1 MSSLGTATG
10 LPSCGLSKLF
20 VASIKY
26 LASACASGDNG
37 KWTAIWSPSKSALNA
52 SQTNGWS
59 FIALP
64 STSTGS
70 NAWIPS
76 LCSVGA
82 RFNITGWSLITS
94 SNISHTSG
102 RNLSTILFAFLILWA
117 IPRPTNSF
125 ITNGLNNSTAIS
137 FGTPHWYI
145 LSSGPTT
152 ITERPE

>member
-1 MSSLGTATG
+1 MSIVGTVTV
-10 LPSCGLSKLF
+10 LPSCGFNKLF
-20 VASIKY
+20 VDSIKN

-37 KWTAIWSPSKSALNA
+37 KWIAIWSPSKSALNA
-52 SQTNGWS
+52 VQTNGWS
-59 FIALP
+59 LIALP
-64 STSTGS
+64 STRTGS

-76 LCSVGA
+76 LCNVGA
-82 RFNITGWSLITS
+82 RLSITGWSFITS
-94 SNISHTSG
+94 SNIPQTSG
-102 RNLSTILFAFLILWA
+102 FNLSTILLAFLILWA
-117 IPRPTNSF
+117 IPRATNSF

>member
-10 LPSCGLSKLF
+10 LPSCGFNRLF

-26 LASACASGDNG
+26 LASACASGVNG

-52 SQTNGWS
+52 SHTNACN

-64 STSTGS
+64 STKTGS

-76 LCSVGA
+76 LCNVGA
-82 RFNITGWSLITS
+82 RLSITGWSLITS
-94 SNISHTSG
+94 SSIPHTSG
-102 RNLSTILFAFLILWA
+102 LNLSTILFALFILCA
-117 IPRPTNSF
+117 KCLPTNSL
-125 ITNGLNNSTAIS
+125 ITNGLNNSIAIS
-137 FGTPHWYI
+137 FGSPHWYI
-145 LSSGPTT
+145 FNSGPTT